1 MKNPYEQFYKNKL
14 TKIFY
19 PESLVV
25 KLFCSTKPIKYLE
38 QKYKGKKLKISHFT
52 PINLTKYQRTYRGLK
67 KIVMNCDGGF
77 PEQEVLWM
85 RYEKGRIMNQEI

>member
-25 KLFCSTKPIKYLE
+25 KLFALQNQLNILNKNIREKNFRS
-38 QKYKGKKLKISHFT
+38 
-52 PINLTKYQRTYRGLK
+52 
-67 KIVMNCDGGF
+67 
-77 PEQEVLWM
+77 WM
-85 RYEKGRIMNQEI
+85 WKWKA